1 MGESERWGW
10 EVVVKWQ
17 IYFINLWDPGQ
28 FLKLNACCWHQQWV
42 HRMCHLHLTLSFC
55 HISSF
60 QIVSEAKQ
68 ACLPLS
74 DIQPKDEEISI
85 PIGTHGSTI
94 DFFRDFLSL
103 EVAYKLMSAISTIS
117 LCSPPDFKLAKYR
130 YSAWYLQ
137 DRVDSIMINLGV
149 CHNWRPC
156 LQSTHS
162 VFSLEIWLPV
172 LWAVWKVPVTNELLS
187 SALC

>member
-1 MGESERWGW
+1 MLLTPTVGAQDVPPPPHS
-10 EVVVKWQ
+10 VFLS
-17 IYFINLWDPGQ
+17 YF
-28 FLKLNACCWHQQWV
+28 FLPDRL
-42 HRMCHLHLTLSFC
+42 R
-55 HISSF
+55 
-60 QIVSEAKQ
+60 AKQ
-68 ACLPLS
+68 ACLPLG
-74 DIQPKDEEISI
+74 DIQPKGEEISI

-117 LCSPPDFKLAKYR
+117 LCSPPDFTLAKYR

-172 LWAVWKVPVTNELLS
+172 L
-187 SALC
+187 